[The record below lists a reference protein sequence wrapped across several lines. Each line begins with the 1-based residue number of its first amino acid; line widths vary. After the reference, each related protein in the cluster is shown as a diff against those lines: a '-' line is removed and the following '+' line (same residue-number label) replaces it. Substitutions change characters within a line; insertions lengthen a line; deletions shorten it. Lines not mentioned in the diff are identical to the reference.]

1 MEIVFNQQVYPS
13 GTIEISYRYY
23 TKDDVGMQW
32 LESEF
37 SLGKLR
43 STYKFKYSTKYFAMS
58 PKQLTEVAVDSDLV
72 QNPKQL
78 DICDWQLL
86 KIIHPEVKSF
96 QWEVFQVM
104 KDLVDNVTTEEYT
117 LSRIK
122 SILQKENKI
131 ES

>member
-13 GTIEISYRYY
+13 GTIEVSCRYY

-32 LESEF
+32 LEYEF

-58 PKQLTEVAVDSDLV
+58 PKQLTEVVVDSDLV

-78 DICDWQLL
+78 DVCDWQLL
-86 KIIHPEVKSF
+86 KIIHPEVQHF
-96 QWEVFQVM
+96 QWEIFHVL
-104 KDLVDNVTTEEYT
+104 KDLVDNVVTEEYT
-117 LSRIK
+117 VERIK
-122 SILQKENKI
+122 SILQKENNHA
-131 ES
+131 S